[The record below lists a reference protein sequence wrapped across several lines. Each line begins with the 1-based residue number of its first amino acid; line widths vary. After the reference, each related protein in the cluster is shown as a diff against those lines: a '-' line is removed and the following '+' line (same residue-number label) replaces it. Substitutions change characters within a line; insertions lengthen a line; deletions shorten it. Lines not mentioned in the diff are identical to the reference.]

1 MSAGSERKREQ
12 MTEQDAIRK
21 GGNLFPSLVS
31 VLHHKYSYKKNP
43 FLETVLCNPMTLVT
57 RRAMLK
63 FCP

>member
-43 FLETVLCNPMTLVT
+43 FLETVLCNPMTL
-57 RRAMLK
+57 
-63 FCP
+63 